1 MADTNRLFRPDAEK
15 SLRDPRD
22 NAQTNGNIVNPP
34 RFAQMGGFTGPGK
47 ALNRNQFAVRP
58 PGGTQR
64 KVPASNKRGD

>member
-22 NAQTNGNIVNPP
+22 NNQMNGNIMNPP
-34 RFAQMGGFTGPGK
+34 RYAQVGGLSGPGK
-47 ALNRNQFAVRP
+47 SIARNIMRVVP

-64 KVPASNKRGD
+64 RVPAENKRGD